1 MKYRRRVFF
10 TNKQKSEIWDR
21 WQRGESMNSIGRLF
35 DRKSS
40 SIYPL
45 LERTGGIRPPD
56 RKRSRLALTLVDR
69 EEISRGLIA
78 ERSLRSI
85 ARNLGRA
92 ASTISREV
100 RRNGGVKNYR
110 AAQSDTVAWDRAHRP
125 KPCKLVGND
134 YLCRAISA
142 KLTRKWS
149 PQQIAGWLMREHP
162 DDENKRVSHETI
174 YRSLF
179 IQARGVL
186 KKELQAHLRAT
197 RSIRRSRHATLKRS
211 GLGQIK
217 DTISIRERPADVED
231 RAVPG
236 HWEGDLIAGSGNSFI
251 ATLVERHS
259 RFVMLAK
266 VGNKDS
272 HSVVQALIKQAHKLP
287 KELYRSLTWDRGTEM
302 AGHKNFTLA
311 TDIDVF
317 FCDPHS
323 PWQRGTNENTN
334 RLLRQYFPKGTDLS
348 IHSQAKLSAI
358 ARQLNERPRKTL
370 DYETPAARFN
380 ACVASIS

>member
-1 MKYRRRVFF
+1 MKYRQRTFY
-10 TNKQKSEIWDR
+10 TDQQKSEMWDR
-21 WQRGESMNSIGRLF
+21 WQRGESLSSIGRQF
-35 DRKSS
+35 NRASS
-40 SIYPL
+40 SIYPHL
-45 LERTGGIRPPD
+45 ARTGGIRPPE
-56 RKRSRLALTLVDR
+56 RKRSRLALTLADR

-78 ERSLRSI
+78 ECSFRSI
-85 ARNLGRA
+85 AHILGRA

-100 RRNGGVKNYR
+100 RRNGGIKDYR
-110 AAQSDTVAWDRAHRP
+110 ATQSDTVAWERACRP
-125 KPCKLVGND
+125 KQCKLAGND
-134 YLCRAISA
+134 YLCRVISA

-179 IQARGVL
+179 IQTRGVL

-197 RSIRRSRHATLKRS
+197 RSIRRSRHATMKHS

-217 DTISIRERPADVED
+217 NTVSIRDRPADVED

-272 HSVVQALIKQAHKLP
+272 HSVVQALIKQAQKLP
-287 KELYRSLTWDRGTEM
+287 KELYQSLTWDRGTEM
-302 AGHKNFTLA
+302 AGHQNFTMA
-311 TDIDVF
+311 TDIDIY
-317 FCDPHS
+317 FCDPQS

-348 IHSQAKLSAI
+348 IHSQAKLSAV

-370 DYETPAARFN
+370 EYETPAERFKV
-380 ACVASIS
+380 CVASIS